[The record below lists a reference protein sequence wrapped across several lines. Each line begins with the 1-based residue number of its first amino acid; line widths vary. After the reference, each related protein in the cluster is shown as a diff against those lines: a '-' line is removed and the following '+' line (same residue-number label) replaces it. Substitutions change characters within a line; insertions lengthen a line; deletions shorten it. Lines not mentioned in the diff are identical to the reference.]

1 MIIDRRCNAGLYLYY
16 ELALVQAH
24 LFGWHRLLCFVQRMA
39 TGVMELQFGC
49 RREIKFGRMKLQA
62 GDGEYACAGAIA
74 GVGVNLVS
82 SAAGE
87 FD

>member
-1 MIIDRRCNAGLYLYY
+1 MIIDPRCNAGLYLYY

-24 LFGWHRLLCFVQRMA
+24 LFGWHRLLCFVQRTAM
-39 TGVMELQFGC
+39 GVMETAV
-49 RREIKFGRMKLQA
+49 RLQA
-62 GDGEYACAGAIA
+62 RDKIRADDASGGDGEYAHAGAIA
-74 GVGVNLVS
+74 GVGVNLAS

>member
-1 MIIDRRCNAGLYLYY
+1 M
-16 ELALVQAH
+16 H
-24 LFGWHRLLCFVQRMA
+24 
-39 TGVMELQFGC
+39 
-49 RREIKFGRMKLQA
+49 REIKFGRMKLQA

>member
-1 MIIDRRCNAGLYLYY
+1 MAPAALLRAAYGY
-16 ELALVQAH
+16 EPYGTAVQ
-24 LFGWHRLLCFVQRMA
+24 
-39 TGVMELQFGC
+39 
-49 RREIKFGRMKLQA
+49 LQA
-62 GDGEYACAGAIA
+62 RDKIRADDASGGDGKYARAGAIA